1 MASWISNNLLEN
13 GGSIR
18 KNINNMREL
27 LETLTEESTLKI
39 TICTLCLIYEPAMPH
54 LPRAFDFMFF

>member
-1 MASWISNNLLEN
+1 M

-18 KNINNMREL
+18 NNINNMREL

-39 TICTLCLIYEPAMPH
+39 TICTLCLIYKPAMPH
-54 LPRAFDFMFF
+54 LTRAFDSMFF

>member
-39 TICTLCLIYEPAMPH
+39 QPHTLHKNGLKMDH
-54 LPRAFDFMFF
+54 RTKHKT